1 MALDNQDQ
9 ETFLVPSADKQ
20 TRIKYTLSTLIIHWY
35 KAHWYITFSL
45 TFPSLSSLD
54 ALLTV
59 PSLAD
64 F

>member
-1 MALDNQDQ
+1 MPLDNQDQ

-20 TRIKYTLSTLIIHWY
+20 TRIKYTLSTSIIHWY
-35 KAHWYITFSL
+35 KVHWYVTFSL
-45 TFPSLSSLD
+45 TFPCQSSLD

>member
-1 MALDNQDQ
+1 MPLDNQDQ

-20 TRIKYTLSTLIIHWY
+20 TRIKYTLSTSIIHWY
-35 KAHWYITFSL
+35 KVHWYV
-45 TFPSLSSLD
+45 TFPCLSSLD